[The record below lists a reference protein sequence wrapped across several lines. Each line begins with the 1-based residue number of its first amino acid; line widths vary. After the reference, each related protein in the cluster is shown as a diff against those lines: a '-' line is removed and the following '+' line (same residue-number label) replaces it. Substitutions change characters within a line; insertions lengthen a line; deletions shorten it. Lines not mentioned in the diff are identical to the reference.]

1 MDISSLNKV
10 STDYLSKTLD
20 RTEKTSNGS
29 FQAIFDSALQL
40 INETNDLQSA
50 VEAEELNLALGYSD
64 NTHDLPI
71 AQSKADVAI
80 QYTVAVKNKLL
91 EAYKEIMNLQV

>member
-1 MDISSLNKV
+1 MGLFRLSFI
-10 STDYLSKTLD
+10 YLLLD
-20 RTEKTSNGS
+20 C
-29 FQAIFDSALQL
+29 

-71 AQSKADVAI
+71 AQFKADVAI